1 MGMHITVRC
10 MAPRFG
16 VIGCVFVKYT
26 DAPASFTSNLNLNGI
41 QEQNVSISCQLP
53 TGQNQSGEIQRS
65 FVSQQKLSTRIKP
78 KIEPNWHKLTPPGP
92 KQDHLKSLHLLNR
105 VDQAEIVN
113 QIET

>member
-1 MGMHITVRC
+1 

-53 TGQNQSGEIQRS
+53 TGQNQSEGIQQS
-65 FVSQQKLSTRIKP
+65 LVKQTEMKP
-78 KIEPNWHKLTPPGP
+78 KTKPTKRTQNE
-92 KQDHLKSLHLLNR
+92 
-105 VDQAEIVN
+105 A
-113 QIET
+113 